1 MDAIVVGRGDGSGHC
16 CQCGV
21 SSVSGSVRADMRA
34 ARRTDHAHR
43 ARSRQPGRAPLICE
57 ISYRDA
63 RVSPDFNCL
72 CSS

>member
-1 MDAIVVGRGDGSGHC
+1 MRIP
-16 CQCGV
+16 
-21 SSVSGSVRADMRA
+21 RAPASQD
-34 ARRTDHAHR
+34 
-43 ARSRQPGRAPLICE
+43 RAPLICE